1 MKDVSQ
7 KAIQKLKEMVEAK
20 KDITACVALY
30 LNLYE
35 DTDIM
40 HRDIVEN
47 EIEELRNGNDE
58 NNMEAGRLEL
68 MLKDNPEITYF
79 DYYTEQPITFKWL
92 RDRLEMGADP
102 QKAINLLKFLQNGN
116 IVRIRN
122 NEEFNRFGTIMLRHG
137 LTPLVKGWAQT
148 YPAQVFQTIKFNSG
162 DHLIKTTEWDG
173 KTFYAECQ
181 IGKESI
187 GIYPYTVH
195 ATVEWYG
202 VEPMSV
208 DDIDGEA

>member
-1 MKDVSQ
+1 MKNASQ
-7 KAIQKLKEMVEAK
+7 KEIQKLKAMIEAK
-20 KDITACVALY
+20 EDITACVALY
-30 LNLYE
+30 LDLYE
-35 DTDIM
+35 DTDVM
-40 HRDIVEN
+40 HHDIVEN
-47 EIEELRNGNDE
+47 EIEALRAGNEE

-68 MLKDNPEITYF
+68 MLRDNPEITYF
-79 DYYTEQPITFKWL
+79 DYYEEKPITFKWL
-92 RDRLEMGADP
+92 RDRLQMGADP
-102 QKAINLLKFLQNGN
+102 KKAINLLTFLQNGN
-116 IVRIRN
+116 VIRIRN

-148 YPAQVFQTIKFNSG
+148 YPAQIFQAIKFNGG
-162 DHLIKTTEWDG
+162 DRLIKSTEWDG

-187 GIYPYTVH
+187 GIYPYTVR

-202 VEPMSV
+202 IEPMSV